1 MRVRAG
7 RSRCWAVL
15 GLLMMTEAC
24 GDQVTPVDVSPEVSS
39 PATQSVLFDF
49 DDDLTARAGRVANVG
64 RLGGSARVETAG
76 GGTVSF
82 TTGPDGGR
90 ALRLPSYS
98 DADPPRRAVL
108 VYRDPIGDGL
118 DPGSDEFTFGAEFM
132 LDPVAED
139 LDGDDDGNNLV
150 QRGLS
155 ADQSQYKLQ
164 VEHDRASCRVA
175 GDLGAVLVKSGER
188 VKTGQWYHLACSR
201 RGSRVALILTELGD
215 HDPDRV
221 SATGAIGSLA
231 CPARTPL
238 VVGGK
243 AAADGT
249 VIRRE
254 SDQFNGVV
262 DNVFFETG

>member
-1 MRVRAG
+1 M
-7 RSRCWAVL
+7 
-15 GLLMMTEAC
+15 
-24 GDQVTPVDVSPEVSS
+24 
-39 PATQSVLFDF
+39 AT
-49 DDDLTARAGRVANVG
+49 
-64 RLGGSARVETAG
+64 
-76 GGTVSF
+76 
-82 TTGPDGGR
+82 TTGTTWSSGDSPPTS
-90 ALRLPSYS
+90 PSTS
-98 DADPPRRAVL
+98 CKW
-108 VYRDPIGDGL
+108 
-118 DPGSDEFTFGAEFM
+118 ST
-132 LDPVAED
+132 
-139 LDGDDDGNNLV
+139 
-150 QRGLS
+150 
-155 ADQSQYKLQ
+155 
-164 VEHDRASCRVA
+164 HRASCRVA